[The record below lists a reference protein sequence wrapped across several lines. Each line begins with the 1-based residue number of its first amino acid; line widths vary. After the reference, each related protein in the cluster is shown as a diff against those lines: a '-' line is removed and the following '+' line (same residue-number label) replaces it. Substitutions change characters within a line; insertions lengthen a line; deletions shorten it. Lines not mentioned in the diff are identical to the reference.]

1 MKAVSYNLKKI
12 GDTKALCPG
21 IPQGSALYQILH
33 GEGVHPSRSA
43 CLHPFR
49 RHSWFCLSCTQG
61 NPRFSEEPEARTQ
74 DRPWGNKK
82 QKTPFLRGR
91 ATFHRLGTDD
101 TRECP
106 HARSLPLPESQDS
119 FPEELALRLH
129 PFLQGGLGASKRH
142 LADTNPGSEHIFMRA
157 YSVVGPGY
165 PTMNRTLPKLQGLG
179 HRSPIPVTL
188 RPDRPGRGG
197 RS

>member
-1 MKAVSYNLKKI
+1 M
-12 GDTKALCPG
+12 CPG

-33 GEGVHPSRSA
+33 GDGAHPSRSA

-61 NPRFSEEPEARTQ
+61 NPRLSEEPEARTQ
-74 DRPWGNKK
+74 DRPWGNKT

-106 HARSLPLPESQDS
+106 DARSLPLPESGRIASQRNWRLCS
-119 FPEELALRLH
+119 IPFPREGWGPAKDTWQTPTLVQNTYLCVPTPWRAL
-129 PFLQGGLGASKRH
+129 G
-142 LADTNPGSEHIFMRA
+142 I
-157 YSVVGPGY
+157 
-165 PTMNRTLPKLQGLG
+165 
-179 HRSPIPVTL
+179 L
-188 RPDRPGRGG
+188 R
-197 RS
+197 

>member
-1 MKAVSYNLKKI
+1 M
-12 GDTKALCPG
+12 CPG
-21 IPQGSALYQILH
+21 IPQGSALYQMLH
-33 GEGVHPSRSA
+33 GDGAHPSRRA

-61 NPRFSEEPEARTQ
+61 NPRLREEPEARTQ
-74 DRPWGNKK
+74 DRPGVNKT

-106 HARSLPLPESQDS
+106 RPFTTTARVWQDS
-119 FPEELALRLH
+119 LPEELAPLLH
-129 PFLQGGLGASKRH
+129 PFPPGGLGASKRH
-142 LADTNPGSEHIFMRA
+142 LADTDPGSEHIFMRA
-157 YSVVGPGY
+157 YSVVGTGY
-165 PTMNRTLPKLQGLG
+165 PAMNRTLPKLQGLG
-179 HRSPIPVTL
+179 HRSPISVTL
-188 RPDRPGRGG
+188 CPDRPGRGG